1 MIGQL
6 RGKLI
11 EKQPPFLMIEVGGVG
26 YYVQAPLSTFFSL
39 PSLGQEVVLR
49 THFVVREDAHVLY
62 GFITQQEC
70 RLFQEIIKINGVGPK
85 VGLAI
90 LSGLNPQEFANIVM
104 AQDVGR
110 LQKLPGIGAK
120 IAQRILVE
128 MQDKLSKLDLSLAT
142 MHTMTVLNKINN
154 NDPVQEAIAALVS
167 LGYKQIEATKA
178 VAKVQD
184 QTQSCEHIIKE
195 ALQGLAKV

>member
-26 YYVQAPLSTFFSL
+26 YLLQAPLSTFFNL
-39 PSLGQEVVLR
+39 PDLGQEVVLR
-49 THFVVREDAHVLY
+49 THFIVREDAHVLY

-70 RLFQEIIKINGVGPK
+70 RLFQEIIKVNGVGPK
-85 VGLAI
+85 VALAI
-90 LSGLNPQEFANIVM
+90 LSGLSPQEFANCVM
-104 AQDVGR
+104 AQEVTR

-128 MQDKLSKLDLSLAT
+128 MQDKLSKLDFGLTAAHS
-142 MHTMTVLNKINN
+142 MMVLNKAVSS
-154 NDPVQEAIAALVS
+154 DPLQEAIAALVS
-167 LGYKQIEATKA
+167 LGYKHTEAAKA

>member
-11 EKQPPFLMIEVGGVG
+11 EKQPPFLMIDVGGIG
-26 YYVQAPLSTFFSL
+26 YLLQAPLSTFFSL
-39 PSLGQEVVLR
+39 PEIGQELTLR
-49 THFVVREDAHVLY
+49 THFIVREDAHVLY
-62 GFITQQEC
+62 GFVTQQEC

-90 LSGLNPQEFANIVM
+90 LSGLSPNEFAQVVM
-104 AQDVGR
+104 NQEVAR

-120 IAQRILVE
+120 TAQRILVE
-128 MQDKLSKLDLSLAT
+128 MQDKLAKLDLGLSSA
-142 MHTMTVLNKINN
+142 HTAMVLSRKDNS
-154 NDPVQEAIAALVS
+154 DPVSEAIGALVS
-167 LGYKQIEATKA
+167 LGYKPAEATKA
-178 VAKVQD
+178 VARVQD